1 MPVIILLSVII
12 LLITNKDFLLSNLL
26 KTKIKKNMIMLYNAW

>member
-12 LLITNKDFLLSNLL
+12 LLITNKDFLLSYLL
-26 KTKIKKNMIMLYNAW
+26 KTEIEKNMIMLYNAW

>member
-26 KTKIKKNMIMLYNAW
+26 KTKIEKNMIMFYNAW

>member
-26 KTKIKKNMIMLYNAW
+26 KTKIEKNMIMLYNTW

>member
-12 LLITNKDFLLSNLL
+12 LLITNKDFLFSNLL
-26 KTKIKKNMIMLYNAW
+26 KTKIEKKMIMLYNAW